1 MWREWTIK
9 RLGES
14 SVVLQRGPKSTR
26 DEWCVEGSQTHVDHI
41 AAKTEKQINN
51 RRCVGRGEKAARRE
65 EHEREAKSPKTPWL
79 KDVI

>member
-1 MWREWTIK
+1 MARTDNK
-9 RLGES
+9 RLGAS
-14 SVVLQRGPKSTR
+14 SVVLRRGPKSTR

-65 EHEREAKSPKTPWL
+65 QHEREARGPEMLSEM
-79 KDVI
+79 I